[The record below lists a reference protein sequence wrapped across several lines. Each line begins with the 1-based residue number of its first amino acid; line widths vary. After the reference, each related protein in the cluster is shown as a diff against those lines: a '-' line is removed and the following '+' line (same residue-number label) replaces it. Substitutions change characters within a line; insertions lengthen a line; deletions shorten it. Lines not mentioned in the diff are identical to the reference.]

1 MLLLHFSLRVSD
13 PLFKGRQER
22 GTVRCLDGA
31 VAFHHPLRQ
40 GGMAPQLN
48 PVGAVKGVSERVVV
62 VIVGIERAY
71 CRHLRYFTQRI
82 HLKCR
87 ARGRDKA
94 LDQQRP
100 VLAEEKPTIA
110 HRGEALRRV
119 RNRCVDTVSNLSHRR
134 KPSVHYGCL
143 REAGIVSERR
153 RKSREGERTCEGE
166 ARAKI
171 SGLREKLPPGERRT
185 QIFRHGSSEVKG
197 LKKVPSV

>member
-1 MLLLHFSLRVSD
+1 MLLLHFRLGVRD

-31 VAFHHPLRQ
+31 VAFHDPLRQ
-40 GGMAPQLN
+40 GSMAPQLN

-62 VIVGIERAY
+62 MIVAIERAY

-94 LDQQRP
+94 LDQQRR

-119 RNRCVDTVSNLSHRR
+119 SNLSHRR
-134 KPSVHYGCL
+134 KPTVHYGCL
-143 REAGIVSERR
+143 RDAGIVSERR

-166 ARAKI
+166 ARAEI
-171 SGLREKLPPGERRT
+171 SGLREKLPPGKRRT
-185 QIFRHGSSEVKG
+185 LIFRHGSSEAKG
-197 LKKVPSV
+197 LQIVHSV